1 MELQPTADEKEGGD
15 IPRISSRFQVNKVDA
30 DDASGNNA
38 SANQVCQNSAD
49 EAEDAKAK
57 QVKFC
62 VADENLDDNSVH
74 SNSNVNTRRGT
85 FCKSFREVQTVERV
99 PDINHYRNIL
109 SIEGAIASR
118 PSLAELH
125 EEHYGRENAGL
136 ENFKLLNPT
145 VSNESKA
152 STNLSSSAGLKL
164 GWIQGVLMRC
174 FLSILGTIL
183 FLRISWMAAYAGIGY
198 GLLVIFIG
206 AGVSVITS
214 LSMCA
219 ICTNGD
225 IKGGGA
231 YFMISRSMGP
241 EFGGSIGLIFAFAN
255 VVSASFC
262 VVGFSETLRDV
273 LMDADISLF
282 DGGLNAI
289 RFIGVLTAIL
299 IMGIVC
305 VGISFESKAQVFML
319 FALAVSL
326 VDFMVGTFLP
336 VNDEKR
342 SRGVTGYTWDTFSTN
357 FFPDWRGETFFSVFS
372 VYYPATTGIMAGANI
387 SGDLADPSTA
397 IPLGTLLAILL
408 TSLIYAGTL
417 VITGST
423 VIRDA
428 SGKLDDL
435 YNGTLANCSV
445 NGTCYFGISN
455 YNQTLG
461 LLGAWGPLIV
471 AGIFAAT
478 LSSALSGFVS
488 GPKLFQALGKD
499 RLFPGI
505 SWFSVGYGKND
516 EPRRAYLLGFFL
528 MLGIVSIGDINTI
541 APIISN
547 FFLACYAL
555 MNYAVFDASFAGSPG
570 FRPSFKYYNQ
580 WLALFGALI
589 CIAIMFVISWWT
601 SLLTFAF
608 VGALYVYLHYR
619 KPDVNWGSSGQAHS
633 YKNALHAALKL
644 SSTEEHVKNY
654 RPQILVLTG
663 NPMNRPSLV
672 DFASSITKDNCLLLC
687 GHIIPVTLQMK
698 RNTMDKLVKQLYYW
712 FQTRQ
717 VKSFY
722 TYVISDSLN
731 VGLRMLLQCTG
742 IGKLRPNVVLIG
754 FKNDWLH
761 ASIEEIR
768 DYFLTIHTVF
778 DQHCGLAILR
788 LKKGLDLS
796 EQMAK
801 CDDSENSTS
810 SANPNALTVGLLSL
824 NSHVESD
831 ECFALRQDSY
841 MSSKD
846 DSERTDRKGAD
857 DDPFHSGEVLD
868 FLAENSGPVQV
879 TLPHVLDNMIPSVFK
894 TTRNRHMSVDQRALL
909 DEINQFQRKVKRGI
923 IDVYWL
929 FDDGGLGLLVPHL
942 LTQAGSFMHGAKLRV
957 FTVASSR
964 SQLERE
970 QRSMAALLSRFRI
983 DYSGVMVIPDLSRQ
997 PSEKLIKEFNEF
1009 IKPYM
1014 VDSDSVAEHDELT
1027 KGIFIRDSDFV
1038 AQKSKTY
1045 RQLRIKE
1052 LLQEHS
1058 TNAQLV
1064 VLTLPVP
1071 RKGVLPACLYL
1082 AWLDF
1087 VSRDVRCPLLFLR
1100 GNQQAVLTFYS

>member
-423 VIRDA
+423 
-428 SGKLDDL
+428 
-435 YNGTLANCSV
+435 
-445 NGTCYFGISN
+445 
-455 YNQTLG
+455 
-461 LLGAWGPLIV
+461 
-471 AGIFAAT
+471 
-478 LSSALSGFVS
+478 
-488 GPKLFQALGKD
+488 ALGKD

-672 DFASSITKDNCLLLC
+672 
-687 GHIIPVTLQMK
+687 TLQMK

-801 CDDSENSTS
+801 CDDSENGTS

-868 FLAENSGPVQV
+868 FLAENSGPAQV

-909 DEINQFQRKVKRGI
+909 DEINQFQTKVKRGI

-1009 IKPYM
+1009 IMPYM

-1058 TNAQLV
+1058 TNAHLV

>member
-423 VIRDA
+423 
-428 SGKLDDL
+428 
-435 YNGTLANCSV
+435 
-445 NGTCYFGISN
+445 
-455 YNQTLG
+455 
-461 LLGAWGPLIV
+461 
-471 AGIFAAT
+471 
-478 LSSALSGFVS
+478 
-488 GPKLFQALGKD
+488 ALGKD

-663 NPMNRPSLV
+663 NPMNRPSL
-672 DFASSITKDNCLLLC
+672 
-687 GHIIPVTLQMK
+687 VTLQMK

-868 FLAENSGPVQV
+868 FLAENSGPAQV

-909 DEINQFQRKVKRGI
+909 DEINQFQTKVKRGI

>member
-30 DDASGNNA
+30 DDAAGNV
-38 SANQVCQNSAD
+38 SANQVSQNSAD
-49 EAEDAKAK
+49 DAEDTKAK

-62 VADENLDDNSVH
+62 VADENLEDDTFH

-152 STNLSSSAGLKL
+152 STNVSSSAGLKL

-273 LMDADISLF
+273 LKDADILLF

-289 RFIGVLTAIL
+289 RLIGVLTAIL

-336 VNDEKR
+336 LNDEKR
-342 SRGVTGYTWDTFSTN
+342 SRGVTGYAWDTFSTN
-357 FFPDWRGETFFSVFS
+357 FFPEWRGETFFSVFS

-423 VIRDA
+423 
-428 SGKLDDL
+428 
-435 YNGTLANCSV
+435 
-445 NGTCYFGISN
+445 
-455 YNQTLG
+455 
-461 LLGAWGPLIV
+461 
-471 AGIFAAT
+471 
-478 LSSALSGFVS
+478 
-488 GPKLFQALGKD
+488 ALGKD

-601 SLLTFAF
+601 SLVTFAF

-663 NPMNRPSLV
+663 NPMNRPSL
-672 DFASSITKDNCLLLC
+672 
-687 GHIIPVTLQMK
+687 VTLQMK

-801 CDDSENSTS
+801 CDDSENGTS
-810 SANPNALTVGLLSL
+810 SANPNALTVGLLAL

-846 DSERTDRKGAD
+846 DSERTERKGAD

-868 FLAENSGPVQV
+868 FLAESSGPTQV

-909 DEINQFQRKVKRGI
+909 DEINQFQTKVKRGI

-983 DYSGVMVIPDLSRQ
+983 DYSGVVVIPDLSRQ

-1087 VSRDVRCPLLFLR
+1087 VSKDVRCPLLFLR